1 MRVIRWIERY
11 WKLLTGPCADA
22 GAEDSLSMEPFIMQ
36 RLIIIPQPLSLL
48 PSRLW
53 HIAFLNVRRSGPAQ
67 PRPITLLSQARDSSA
82 LAQRS
87 PPAPLP
93 SGNSHSGLSER
104 WPGYCCLWYLLVN
117 FCNQYNIRQKNPG
130 ERRAEA
136 VHLIFPAVAALCS
149 AAKLGSWPSWCGIIA
164 AEVRWELSA
173 PAADEWL
180 FLIKRLSHLTRDI

>member
-1 MRVIRWIERY
+1 MCRCRCEGQFV
-11 WKLLTGPCADA
+11 D
-22 GAEDSLSMEPFIMQ
+22 GAFYNAKAYNYTAAPLSSLSLALTYRFPKCQEE
-36 RLIIIPQPLSLL
+36 
-48 PSRLW
+48 W
-53 HIAFLNVRRSGPAQ
+53 SGMA
-67 PRPITLLSQARDSSA
+67 RPVTLLSQAKESSA

-93 SGNSHSGLSER
+93 SGNSHSGLGER

-136 VHLIFPAVAALCS
+136 VHLIFHAVAALCS

-173 PAADEWL
+173 PAPDEWL
-180 FLIKRLSHLTRDI
+180 FLIKRLYHLTRDI

>member
-1 MRVIRWIERY
+1 MERGV
-11 WKLLTGPCADA
+11 LRALNRPVRCMADV
-22 GAEDSLSMEPFIMQ
+22 EDSLSMEPFIMQ
-36 RLIIIPQPLSLL
+36 RLIIISQPLSLCS
-48 PSRLW
+48 PSLLFALTYRFPKCQEEW
-53 HIAFLNVRRSGPAQ
+53 SGTANPK
-67 PRPITLLSQARDSSA
+67 PLLSQADDGSA

-87 PPAPLP
+87 LLALLP
-93 SGNSHSGLSER
+93 SGNNHSGLNER

-117 FCNQYNIRQKNPG
+117 FCNQYNIRQKSPG

-136 VHLIFPAVAALCS
+136 VHLIFPPVAALCS

-173 PAADEWL
+173 PAPDEWL